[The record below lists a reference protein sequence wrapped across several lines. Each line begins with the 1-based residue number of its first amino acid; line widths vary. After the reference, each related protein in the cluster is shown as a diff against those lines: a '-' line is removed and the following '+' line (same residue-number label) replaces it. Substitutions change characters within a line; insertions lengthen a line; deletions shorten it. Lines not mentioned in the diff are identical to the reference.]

1 MKFKIKIVFIMVFII
16 FFTSFFGAFTVF
28 AEESLNPIP
37 RFYEIDYKDGYNYI
51 VLQYRQVDEIIPS
64 IDSDSNFLSDIVRD
78 FSVGDY
84 VVFEIPEFTN
94 FYMDFLNGD
103 SVIDYASLT
112 ALFYNRLIFEG
123 LVYCYRIDISKLKTD
138 PERYSFYNSYSFV
151 TPLILNNVDPA
162 FDYYRSIPFEI
173 VASTAGINQRLDG
186 IASLGQFTYSKNLYP
201 RKYTIPVSPS
211 QSLPIAPTSAPDS
224 VPNSYQG
231 KISFQA
237 SVPEGSSSKFVN
249 GRYYDVYYYNINNN
263 SAYNS
268 LFKGG
273 KMNGDY
279 LYYDR
284 VNSYFPYINI
294 IFAGDSYLYNNNYIN
309 YNTDEDVKNRD
320 NIICKIIGFVFPF
333 HSRVVI
339 VQHYNFAN
347 DEGFVVFDSNGY
359 YLYDQGFN
367 GLAGV
372 SDTWFMPCVDKEKFL
387 NPSVP
392 LIGTSGTNAS
402 VDYRNCIKANVY
414 YSERNGVGFDND
426 YSSPSPTPLPP
437 TATPLPRVSLSP
449 TPTIFVMPSSAPVPT
464 ISVYVHDEDV
474 DYRPWWQ
481 QLIDGVINIPN
492 KFLSGLIGLF
502 VPNENDLKD
511 IGNKSSAVLNK
522 LGLKFS
528 DINPFLLAE
537 FDESAVYDD
546 PLFYNYLVENVLPSN
561 TIQLKLSSSSPP
573 IPIQAVDWSFISVLR
588 EKFGTL
594 IRAVMWLFTGFYF
607 IKTVKKHFLGSTAS
621 DPSGTSAMYDFGEDA
636 HGQYNFDKK

>member
-1 MKFKIKIVFIMVFII
+1 MRVKIKIALIMVFTII
-16 FFTSFFGAFTVF
+16 FSYISFPFSAM
-28 AEESLNPIP
+28 ADEELKPIP

-51 VLQYRQVDEIIPS
+51 VLQYRQVDEVIPS

-84 VVFEIPEFTN
+84 VVFEVPEFTN

-103 SVIDYASLT
+103 SVVDYASLT

-173 VASTAGINQRLDG
+173 VASSAGINQRLDG
-186 IASLGQFTYSKNLYP
+186 VSTLGQFTYSKNLYP

-211 QSLPIAPTSAPDS
+211 QSLPSAPTSAPDS
-224 VPNSYQG
+224 VPDSYQG

-237 SVPEGSSSKFVN
+237 SVPEGSNSKFVN
-249 GRYYDVYYYNINNN
+249 GRYYDVYFFDINGDG
-263 SAYNS
+263 YFNS
-268 LFKGG
+268 LFKGARF
-273 KMNGDY
+273 NGNY
-279 LYYDR
+279 FTFDR
-284 VNSYFPYINI
+284 VNSYNPYIVSVSQSSITFNN
-294 IFAGDSYLYNNNYIN
+294 GDYVNFNNDFDVYIDGST
-309 YNTDEDVKNRD
+309 Y
-320 NIICKIIGFVFPF
+320 KIISFSFPF
-333 HSRVVI
+333 HHRIII

-347 DEGFVVFDSNGY
+347 DDGFVVFDSAGW
-359 YLYDQGFN
+359 YLQDQGFT
-367 GLAGV
+367 GLTGLSSMWIIPLV
-372 SDTWFMPCVDKEKFL
+372 GKQEYF
-387 NPSVP
+387 NPSVWN
-392 LIGTSGTNAS
+392 LGSYS
-402 VDYRNCIKANVY
+402 SYVDYRNCIKANVY
-414 YSERNGVGFDND
+414 YSERNGEGFDND
-426 YSSPSPTPLPP
+426 YTSPSPTPLPP
-437 TATPLPRVSLSP
+437 TATPLPHVSLSP

-464 ISVYVHDEDV
+464 ISIYVHDEDV

-481 QLIDGVINIPN
+481 KLIDGVINIPN

-537 FDESAVYDD
+537 FDESAIYDD

-573 IPIQAVDWSFISVLR
+573 IPIQAIDWSFISVLR